1 MPASHPAPTISTLH
15 LYPVKAL
22 RGLNQSSLTL
32 HPWGPEGDRRWMVV
46 EPDGTFL
53 TQRTLPAMARLT
65 ATPTRN
71 GLELSTAGASPCS
84 VPFPAPDTP
93 SQPVRV
99 WKDTVPAQDAGAEAA
114 YWLSQHLGRPCRLVF
129 MPTPAENRVRL
140 IDAQPTPVSFADG
153 YPLLVATEASLSDL
167 NKKLADPVPMARF
180 RPNIVVAGTQAW
192 AEDSWK
198 IIRAGTAVLRIS
210 APCSRCTVTTT
221 DQETGVI
228 PNRKEPLATLAQFHR
243 TPKGIMFAQNAVVVQ
258 AGTLK
263 VGDSVDILETGAS
276 NLLPA

>member
-22 RGLNQSSLTL
+22 RGLNQSSLTI

-53 TQRTLPAMARLT
+53 TQRTLPAMACLT
-65 ATPTRN
+65 ATPTHN
-71 GLELSTAGASPCS
+71 GLELSTAGATPCT
-84 VPFPAPDTP
+84 VPIPEPDTP

-114 YWLSQHLGRPCRLVF
+114 QWLSQHLGRPCKLVF

-167 NKKLADPVPMARF
+167 NEKLAEPVPMARF
-180 RPNIVVAGTQAW
+180 RPNIVVAGTLPW

-221 DQETGVI
+221 DQETGAI

-263 VGDSVDILETGAS
+263 VGDSVDILETGVS